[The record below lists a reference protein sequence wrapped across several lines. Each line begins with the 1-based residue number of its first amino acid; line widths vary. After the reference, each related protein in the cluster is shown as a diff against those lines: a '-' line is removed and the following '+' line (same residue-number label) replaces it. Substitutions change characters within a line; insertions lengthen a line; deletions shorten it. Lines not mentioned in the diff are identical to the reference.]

1 MQLANH
7 HLEISTHLGFRLVQT
22 KYLKD
27 QVKWEVL
34 WRNKNLLMK
43 PHIMEVVK
51 VRIMVALNHITSR
64 WKALPT
70 CHNTTQDNS
79 STSSHHSLYII
90 LSCSLKCNTQ
100 WQSSSNI
107 CHRTLETQVHTLN
120 IWKDHQRIAT
130 SRQFQNIQTDLIDFK
145 ILKTSIFKAIYHLRA
160 GLQILIRRNST
171 INSNRRPMLTSI
183 EWTLLVHK
191 AICRVCREDKVEA
204 LDMEHKGDH

>member
-7 HLEISTHLGFRLVQT
+7 HLEISTHLGFRLGQT

-43 PHIMEVVK
+43 PHIMEVIK
-51 VRIMVALNHITSR
+51 VHIMVALNHITSR

-120 IWKDHQRIAT
+120 IWKDHQRTAT
-130 SRQFQNIQTDLIDFK
+130 THQFQNTRTDLIDFK

-191 AICRVCREDKVEA
+191 AICREDKVEA
-204 LDMEHKGDH
+204 LDMEHRGDH

>member
-1 MQLANH
+1 MQLASH
-7 HLEISTHLGFRLVQT
+7 HLEISTHLGFRLGQT
-22 KYLKD
+22 KFLKD

-34 WRNKNLLMK
+34 WRNKNLLMM

-51 VRIMVALNHITSR
+51 VRIMVALNPITSQ
-64 WKALPT
+64 WKALQT
-70 CHNTTQDNS
+70 CHNITQDHS
-79 STSSHHSLYII
+79 STSSLHSLYII

-107 CHRTLETQVHTLN
+107 CHQTLETQVHTLN

-130 SRQFQNIQTDLIDFK
+130 SRQFQNIRTDLIDFK

-171 INSNRRPMLTSI
+171 LNSNRRPMLTSI

-191 AICRVCREDKVEA
+191 AICREDRVEA
-204 LDMEHKGDH
+204 LGMEHKGDH